1 MLYSNKPVYFNK
13 TTIDRRINNES
24 GGGNA
29 TSKANDAKDTDND
42 KRITTFG
49 SQLKNE
55 FVYRIPLRY
64 FTDLGTDLDFSPEDR
79 FQDKMPPINRHE
91 KAVRIEKPVR
101 CNRYNPK
108 LS

>member
-29 TSKANDAKDTDND
+29 TSKANDAKDIDND
-42 KRITTFG
+42 KRITKFG

-55 FVYRIPLRY
+55 FVYRILLRY
-64 FTDLGTDLDFSPEDR
+64 FTDLGTDLDLFPEDR
-79 FQDKMPPINRHE
+79 LQDKMPPINRHE